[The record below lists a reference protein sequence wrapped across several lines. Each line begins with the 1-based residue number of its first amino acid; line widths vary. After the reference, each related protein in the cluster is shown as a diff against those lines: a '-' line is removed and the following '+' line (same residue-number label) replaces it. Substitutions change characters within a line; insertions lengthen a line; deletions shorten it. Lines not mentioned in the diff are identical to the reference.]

1 MTKQPD
7 LLSWADAQRKADEGM
22 TRAVEHADR
31 VEPAWS
37 ERALDALW
45 AYHLNHDEFTAED
58 AREKMHAAGLPYP
71 PDGRAWGA
79 VFKRAASLGW
89 ISRIG
94 YAPRRCG
101 NMTPTIIWAT
111 DT

>member
-1 MTKQPD
+1 MTQGD
-7 LLSWADAQRKADEGM
+7 LLSWREAQRKGDVGM

-37 ERALDALW
+37 ERALGALQ
-45 AYHLNHDEFTAED
+45 AYCLSHSEFTAEE
-58 AREKMHAAGLPYP
+58 AREALHAGGLSLP

-89 ISRIG
+89 IEKAG

-101 NMTPTIIWAT
+101 NMTPTIVWVT
-111 DT
+111 R